1 MSKRALTHPRFL
13 AKLPDIYPFKAAI
26 QQATASG
33 TSFGTLVE
41 TWATVS
47 GLGLI
52 DCRVAP
58 VLAQEMRGPQFTQ
71 LVTTHQ
77 IALRGY
83 YPQIVET
90 MRAVVDDVGWDI
102 QGVEYDGN
110 KITTRLH
117 VLAVTLA

>member
-13 AKLPDIYPFKAAI
+13 AKLPDVYPYKAAI

-33 TSFGTLVE
+33 TSFGTSVN

-58 VLAQEMRGPQFTQ
+58 VQAQETRAPMLTE
-71 LVTTHQ
+71 LITTHQ
-77 IALRGY
+77 INLRGY
-83 YPQIVET
+83 YPQIQET
-90 MRAVVDDVGWDI
+90 MRALVDGAGWDI
-102 QGVEYDGN
+102 QGVEHDGN
-110 KITTRLH
+110 HITTRLR
-117 VLAVTLA
+117 VLAVTLT